1 MLLLILLII
10 SVSNRPEVSVVLQI
24 FQVLRLSFLLCYRFL
39 ASVFIFTRSE
49 ITKECTVADEDYL
62 LGKVK
67 DVLDILIEKLKYLRS
82 LFEHTLKSLLLTDLI
97 LLLLL
102 ELRQLA
108 LASILATSRQIFL
121 RLESLY

>member
-1 MLLLILLII
+1 M
-10 SVSNRPEVSVVLQI
+10 
-24 FQVLRLSFLLCYRFL
+24 
-39 ASVFIFTRSE
+39 
-49 ITKECTVADEDYL
+49 ADEDYL

-82 LFEHTLKSLLLTDLI
+82 LFEHTLRSLLLTDLI

-108 LASILATSRQIFL
+108 LASILATPRQIFL
-121 RLESLY
+121 RLERLY